1 MTYLV
6 SILIP
11 TILERQDKYD
21 TMVSGLYEQIKK
33 HNLQDKVEII
43 SISDN
48 RNIPVVTKR
57 NMLQK
62 LSSGKYFTHL
72 DDDDEFSDD
81 YCKTVVDH
89 IEYLPTFQ
97 ANEPDCIGY
106 DQLAKV
112 QGKRFIVKPNIKC
125 GLHLTPTNGTT
136 NYPEFYRFPWQYNLW
151 HEKYKKVYRTKSDGS
166 GAEDPNW
173 LKKIQLEYPKNMSY
187 IPKIL
192 HTYNFDDPSLSTTQE
207 GGKLSSNNM

>member
-1 MTYLV
+1 MPYLV

-11 TILERQDKYD
+11 TLIERQNIYNKMISD
-21 TMVSGLYEQIKK
+21 LYEQIKN

-43 SISDN
+43 SICDN

-72 DDDDEFSDD
+72 DDDDNFSDD

-89 IEYLPTFQ
+89 IETLHIYQ
-97 ANEPDCIGY
+97 KKDPDCIGY
-106 DQLAKV
+106 NQLAKV

-125 GLHLTPTNGTT
+125 GLSLTQTNGTT
-136 NYPEFYRFPWQYNLW
+136 NYPEFYRYPWQYNLW
-151 HEKYKKVYRTKSDGS
+151 NEKYKKVYRTKSDGS

-173 LKKIQLEYPKNMSY
+173 LKKIQLEYPKNMTY
-187 IPKIL
+187 INKVL
-192 HTYNFDDPSLSTTQE
+192 HIYNFDDPSLSSTQ
-207 GGKLSSNNM
+207 